1 MCGALICTAMS
12 VLRGDDTTHVSFEA
26 SFVVLYVLRLD
37 YAYISLSISLV
48 EEGRGKCFNVRS
60 ICRIQTRRLPR
71 REQSVARRLMKK
83 LRQNRRVPGGKGVET
98 TAITATN
105 SGQTRLVVLLA

>member
-1 MCGALICTAMS
+1 MYGALICTAMS

-48 EEGRGKCFNVRS
+48 EEGREKFQRQKHLPDPNKETTYEGVVCCEKANEE
-60 ICRIQTRRLPR
+60 IEAEQTCSR
-71 REQSVARRLMKK
+71 
-83 LRQNRRVPGGKGVET
+83 GKGVET

-105 SGQTRLVVLLA
+105 SGQTRLVVLFA

>member
-1 MCGALICTAMS
+1 MA

-48 EEGRGKCFNVRS
+48 EEGREKVSTSEAFAGSK
-60 ICRIQTRRLPR
+60 QGDYL
-71 REQSVARRLMKK
+71 
-83 LRQNRRVPGGKGVET
+83 
-98 TAITATN
+98 
-105 SGQTRLVVLLA
+105 

>member
-1 MCGALICTAMS
+1 MYGALICTTMS

-48 EEGRGKCFNVRS
+48 EEGREKSFNVRS
-60 ICRIQTRRLPR
+60 ICRIQTRRLLM

-83 LRQNRRVPGGKGVET
+83 LRQNRRVPGVET

-105 SGQTRLVVLLA
+105 SGQTRLVVLFA